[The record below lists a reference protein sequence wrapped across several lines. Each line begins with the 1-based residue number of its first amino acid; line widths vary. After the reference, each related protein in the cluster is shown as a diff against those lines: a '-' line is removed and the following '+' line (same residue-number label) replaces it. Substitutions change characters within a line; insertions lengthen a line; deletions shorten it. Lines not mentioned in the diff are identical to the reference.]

1 MSKNLTFRNATIED
15 LPEIVAIYNST
26 IASRMV
32 TADTEPVTVEERQN
46 WFNEHDS
53 VRRPLLV
60 AELEGEICGWISLE
74 SFYGRPA
81 YNQTAE
87 VSIYIDERFRGE
99 GLGKKLLNY
108 IIEKSPAYGI
118 EILLGF
124 IFAHNE
130 PSIKLF
136 ERFGFEQWA
145 HLPSVAKLDSVNRDL
160 IILGKNISK

>member
-1 MSKNLTFRNATIED
+1 MSEKLTFRNATIED

-32 TADTEPVTVEERQN
+32 TADTEPVTVEDRYH
-46 WFNEHDS
+46 WFSEHES
-53 VRRPLLV
+53 ERRPLLV
-60 AELEGEICGWISLE
+60 AELNGEICGWISLE

-81 YNQTAE
+81 YNHTAE
-87 VSIYIDERFRGE
+87 VSIYMDSRFRGK
-99 GLGKKLLNY
+99 GLGKKLLSY
-108 IIEKSPAYGI
+108 IIEKSPVYGI

-136 ERFGFEQWA
+136 EHFGFEQWA
-145 HLPSVAKLDSVNRDL
+145 HLPSVAKLDRVDRDVIIFGKSL
-160 IILGKNISK
+160 IK